1 MNIYLLN
8 YNNYYNRICKK
19 EDTLTNYLN
28 YHVGD
33 TIQGVNFNPNDGVN
47 TELIV
52 NTNQRANYLL
62 AVEDNKINSRWFIIE
77 SKRLR
82 NGQHRLILRRD
93 LIADNYNTIINAPCF
108 IEKATVSNNDPAIYN
123 RENMTFNQIK
133 TSETL
138 LKDETKSAWVVGY
151 IPRDSFKEDTE
162 ISLTAILDSTAD
174 ITVENLSDWDYYK
187 YIDNEVF

>member
-19 EDTLTNYLN
+19 EDTLTDYLN
-28 YHVGD
+28 YQVGD

-62 AVEDNKINSRWFIIE
+62 AVEDNIINSRWFIVE
-77 SKRLR
+77 STRLR
-82 NGQHRLILRRD
+82 NGQHKLMLRRD
-93 LIADNYNTIINAPCF
+93 LIADNYNDIINAPCF

-123 RENMTFNQIK
+123 KENMTFNQIK
-133 TSETL
+133 TSETE
-138 LKDETKSAWVVGY
+138 LKDKT
-151 IPRDSFKEDTE
+151 
-162 ISLTAILDSTAD
+162 
-174 ITVENLSDWDYYK
+174 NC
-187 YIDNEVF
+187 N